1 MRCVGEWTGP
11 KAACV
16 EPLQLGGAL
25 SLWAIRLQN
34 LHHALEA
41 ITHHSPRTTR
51 RTPTSNSPL
60 PRRRSPTQLRTH
72 PLSHATRHAHRA
84 HHTKNR
90 EITQPHAACRCVPNT
105 NTLCTRP
112 SNPPTAAHT
121 RVHTKENKHTTP
133 PPGIEM
139 EREHI
144 KSHSKEGMIQLG
156 LAARR
161 LLWRR
166 GWAHSSCQP
175 NTGLEAA

>member
-1 MRCVGEWTGP
+1 M
-11 KAACV
+11 
-16 EPLQLGGAL
+16 
-25 SLWAIRLQN
+25 WAIRLQN

-72 PLSHATRHAHRA
+72 TLSHTP
-84 HHTKNR
+84 HHTR
-90 EITQPHAACRCVPNT
+90 RQSTPHKTARSHSHTLPAAVSP
-105 NTLCTRP
+105 TLTHSAHDHLIP
-112 SNPPTAAHT
+112 QLLHT

-133 PPGIEM
+133 PLGIEM

-175 NTGLEAA
+175 KHGFRGSVRAGRNAPSV

>member
-1 MRCVGEWTGP
+1 MSRYRRRSHG
-11 KAACV
+11 
-16 EPLQLGGAL
+16 
-25 SLWAIRLQN
+25 LWAIRLRN

-51 RTPTSNSPL
+51 RTAHANEQLAIAPAPLSN
-60 PRRRSPTQLRTH
+60 TTENTH
-72 PLSHATRHAHRA
+72 PLSHAT
-84 HHTKNR
+84 
-90 EITQPHAACRCVPNT
+90 PHAPTEHTPHKTARSHSH
-105 NTLCTRP
+105 TLP
-112 SNPPTAAHT
+112 AAVPPTLTHSAHDHLIPQLLHT

-133 PPGIEM
+133 PLGIEM

-166 GWAHSSCQP
+166 GWGHSSCQP
-175 NTGLEAA
+175 KHGFRGSVRAGRNAPSV